1 MRLEQLYT
9 NFGTSS
15 PEEQACFIASYRAKR
30 AEDMAKPSTIKKK
43 KKSVSV
49 NTSKIDLSDDEKML
63 MKLLGLSKKDIIAL
77 RDTVQVE
84 EEDQESDEDA
94 ALLLTGSTFIDEED
108 E

>member
-1 MRLEQLYT
+1 MRLEQLYP

-15 PEEQACFIASYRAKR
+15 PEEQASFLASYRAKR
-30 AEDMAKPSTIKKK
+30 AEDMAKPSTMRKKK
-43 KKSVSV
+43 TNPSVI
-49 NTSKIDLSDDEKML
+49 TSKIDLSDDEKML

-84 EEDQESDEDA
+84 EETQESDEDA
-94 ALLLTGSTFIDEED
+94 ALLLTGSAFIEED